1 MDWNSP
7 RQRMQRTL
15 QQTSALLRSIEWRS
29 LHQRLLHEFHQV
41 SIRLRSLGRTLWR
54 GLRKWG
60 RWLAREHWL
69 AEAWAPLRHRLLLDF
84 PAWWT
89 GPDVPPSARRLM
101 DGWHRGECWL
111 AVACFGFIAGIL
123 ILDVLGREF
132 LGPLLRLIGLDPGPT
147 GIFASQKL
155 SIFALVIGSF
165 AGIGI
170 ATATG
175 AHIVPGFAAGWVP
188 ERWKAAFDRVADLI
202 TALFLVGVTWFGLKF
217 VGSSFKTDLRTPV
230 LGWPVWPIQLAIPLG
245 FLSAAG
251 RYFVYAAWP
260 ALKPVPPEFLE

>member
-1 MDWNSP
+1 MNWTP
-7 RQRMQRTL
+7 LRQRLRRWWQRGV
-15 QQTSALLRSIEWRS
+15 SALPRVDWRPWQ
-29 LHQRLLHEFHQV
+29 QRLQ
-41 SIRLRSLGRTLWR
+41 SIASALRQGWSRVQPKLRLALQNLSAA
-54 GLRKWG
+54 LRKVSEPVRQRLPQG
-60 RWLAREHWL
+60 R
-69 AEAWAPLRHRLLLDF
+69 
-84 PAWWT
+84 PAWWP
-89 GPDVPPSARRLM
+89 GPQAPTAARRVV
-101 DGWHRGECWL
+101 DAWHSGECWL

-132 LGPLLRLIGLDPGPT
+132 LGPFLRLIGLEPGAT

-188 ERWKAAFDRVADLI
+188 TEWRPAFDRAADLL
-202 TALFLVGVTWFGLKF
+202 TGLFLVCVAWFGLKF
-217 VGSSFKTDLRTPV
+217 VGSSFRTDLRAPV
-230 LGWPVWPIQLAIPLG
+230 LDWSVWPIQLAIPLG

-260 ALKPVPPEFLE
+260 TLKPAPPEFQE

>member
-1 MDWNSP
+1 MNWTLL
-7 RQRMQRTL
+7 RQR
-15 QQTSALLRSIEWRS
+15 
-29 LHQRLLHEFHQV
+29 
-41 SIRLRSLGRTLWR
+41 
-54 GLRKWG
+54 
-60 RWLAREHWL
+60 
-69 AEAWAPLRHRLLLDF
+69 LRHRWQQGLSLLPRVDWEPWRQWLVRRF
-84 PAWWT
+84 QKVANVLRPQRPAWLP
-89 GPDVPPSARRLM
+89 GPNASPAARRIV
-101 DGWHRGECWL
+101 DAWHIGECWL

-132 LGPLLRLIGLDPGPT
+132 LGPFLRLIGFDPGPT

-175 AHIVPGFAAGWVP
+175 AHIVPGFATGWVP
-188 ERWKAAFDRVADLI
+188 QVWKPAFDRAADLL
-202 TALFLVGVTWFGLKF
+202 TGLFLVGVTWFGFKF
-217 VGSSFKTDLRTPV
+217 VGSSFKTDLRAPV
-230 LGWPVWPIQLAIPLG
+230 LDWPVWPIQLAIPLG

-260 ALKPVPPEFLE
+260 TLKPARPEFQE